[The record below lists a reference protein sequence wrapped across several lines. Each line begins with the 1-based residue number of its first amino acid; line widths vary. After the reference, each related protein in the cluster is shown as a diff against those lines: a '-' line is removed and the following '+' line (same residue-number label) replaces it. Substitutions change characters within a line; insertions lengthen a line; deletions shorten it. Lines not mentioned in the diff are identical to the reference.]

1 MKKLLLWVF
10 IVGSN
15 FWANAQVQVVVVAWQ
30 YEELTI
36 TQDSLNYKYNA
47 GTNQLQYITDS
58 VPTTNYT
65 TDIDTKTPNNYGY
78 DGSGNMIR
86 DSIQGFFVNW
96 SPYGKIRYIL
106 KPSNNRLD
114 FGYNA
119 MQQRVLKRVVTSGD
133 TVRTYYIRDAQGNT
147 MGVYT
152 RHNDSVTWRE
162 QYIFGSSR
170 LGLYRADTLVNKG
183 LLSINKFYEGKRNYE
198 LTNHLGNVMVVIND
212 RKTDTLISS
221 VRYYNA
227 VVISASDY
235 YPFGMGIDSRTYTA
249 TTYRYGFNGKEN
261 DKETGEQDYGMRIY
275 DPRIGR
281 FLSVDPISNN
291 YPWYTPYQFAGN
303 KPIWAIDLD
312 GLEEVF
318 MNEQPATDGHSGI
331 QISMKLKRNP
341 SNDDFGKMQYI
352 YIDGSKTS
360 ILAIPTR
367 FCKDVEDLE
376 YYAKPENANLKDK
389 TTEFLYGPYNAKTF
403 KPSPSAPVKV
413 VGENETPDK
422 VPIENKA
429 PKIFQHTKDKKPKPA
444 PDIPAPSKTKGL
456 PPVYTTDAIKF
467 DGNSNF
473 VLSGWEEVWKVA
485 ENLKN
490 YPNLKVTLSANIG
503 YESAGQGPLGTGPA
517 VWNQQDDIRDIRDKK
532 YRIMAGSSGML
543 MDIRAQIIQENL
555 IKKGIGSERIFLER
569 GSAFPSPAGRSVTF
583 KFN

>member
-96 SPYGKIRYIL
+96 SPYGKIRYVL

-183 LLSINKFYEGKRNYE
+183 LQVISKLYEGKRNYE
-198 LTNHLGNVMVVIND
+198 LTNHLGNVMAVIND
-212 RKTDTLISS
+212 RKTDSLSGTTK
-221 VRYYNA
+221 VGFNA
-227 VVISASDY
+227 VVISATDY
-235 YPFGMGIDSRTYTA
+235 FPFGMAIDSRSYTSSM
-249 TTYRYGFNGKEN
+249 YRYGFNGKEN
-261 DKETGEQDYGMRIY
+261 DKETGEIDFGARIY
-275 DPRIGR
+275 DPRIGK
-281 FLSVDPISNN
+281 FLSIDPLTGKNTGLSPYTGFANNPIFFVDPDGNDNFIYVFFIGKAKTRLTIEQQRSIIEATQYLYSVHGLNVKVKMLN
-291 YPWYTPYQFAGN
+291 YDN
-303 KPIWAIDLD
+303 KGAIDQNLLDKTDRIVYFGDQETINKMKIPGGKIGSLFLAGRGQSGDSGDQSIAINYSAYEFEGINSNHPWEDGDKLKAIDFYARMDKSNPQAVAEYKKQHLKLVKAHNGMPIDLPRLVARTISHEIGHTIIGAGHPDEHGLD
-312 GLEEVF
+312 GVMSVEPNIMSSGGSGMKVPF
-318 MNEQPATDGHSGI
+318 PFEQLPASLNYLSKHRETLWRVYNTRGNSVDKSG
-331 QISMKLKRNP
+331 
-341 SNDDFGKMQYI
+341 
-352 YIDGSKTS
+352 
-360 ILAIPTR
+360 
-367 FCKDVEDLE
+367 
-376 YYAKPENANLKDK
+376 NLKW
-389 TTEFLYGPYNAKTF
+389 E
-403 KPSPSAPVKV
+403 
-413 VGENETPDK
+413 E
-422 VPIENKA
+422 A
-429 PKIFQHTKDKKPKPA
+429 PKPTDNFS
-444 PDIPAPSKTKGL
+444 SK
-456 PPVYTTDAIKF
+456 Y
-467 DGNSNF
+467 
-473 VLSGWEEVWKVA
+473 
-485 ENLKN
+485 KN
-490 YPNLKVTLSANIG
+490 R
-503 YESAGQGPLGTGPA
+503 E
-517 VWNQQDDIRDIRDKK
+517 
-532 YRIMAGSSGML
+532 
-543 MDIRAQIIQENL
+543 
-555 IKKGIGSERIFLER
+555 
-569 GSAFPSPAGRSVTF
+569 
-583 KFN
+583 